1 MATQADMRTGAVA
14 AVFAALCWGLAT
26 VMSKAALAAVSPVLL
41 LVLQLGASV
50 AILWSIVWVCRI
62 PLVNVS
68 QISRFAWLGLLEPG
82 LAYLLGLI
90 GLTDMNAGVATLI
103 QSTEAIMIVIV
114 SAILLRQRPTGR
126 FLWLSILA
134 LFGLLAALG
143 LSDRN
148 GPTGNGAFGS
158 VLMICGTAT
167 AAIYVV
173 LSSRIAM
180 ECNAIVIVA
189 WQQSMALIL
198 ALLALPFESL
208 YGPQGLAPPATGEL
222 WLTVILSGIIQYA
235 LAFSLYMWALK
246 SIAANTAGCF
256 LNLTPVFGLVGGSIF
271 LRESFSILQV
281 AGALTT
287 IASVIAISRNEQHSS

>member
-1 MATQADMRTGAVA
+1 
-14 AVFAALCWGLAT
+14 
-26 VMSKAALAAVSPVLL
+26 
-41 LVLQLGASV
+41 
-50 AILWSIVWVCRI
+50 
-62 PLVNVS
+62 
-68 QISRFAWLGLLEPG
+68 
-82 LAYLLGLI
+82 
-90 GLTDMNAGVATLI
+90 
-103 QSTEAIMIVIV
+103 
-114 SAILLRQRPTGR
+114 
-126 FLWLSILA
+126 
-134 LFGLLAALG
+134 
-143 LSDRN
+143 
-148 GPTGNGAFGS
+148 
-158 VLMICGTAT
+158 
-167 AAIYVV
+167 
-173 LSSRIAM
+173 
-180 ECNAIVIVA
+180 
-189 WQQSMALIL
+189 MALIL